1 MNLNAREPGVST
13 QFVAGTGPPGGSG
26 TPTAPGRI
34 KRIVPLLGSLQGY
47 IGLVLIVLI
56 GVWTKGNIFF
66 DIDNFTRAIG
76 YFAPRGILAVGMTL
90 VIIAAGIDLSVGALL
105 AVGSTAAAWLL
116 TDQNWPVV
124 AIVPA
129 CMVIGAIF
137 GMVNGAGTALLR
149 IQSFVMTLAMMT
161 IARGIVREFSGNRS
175 IGTLVLGPGGDIA
188 PGSADFSKLGTPG
201 TSVLGASVPF
211 VSYFPVLALVVVV
224 IVFQLVLS
232 KTKFGRHIYAV
243 GGNPTAARLSGVNV
257 TRVTI
262 AVFTLS
268 GLLAGLAGPIS
279 AAFNASA
286 DPVAGSGYELDA
298 IAAVVIGGASLAGGR
313 GTVVGTFVGALI
325 LTLLDNVLGLNNIS
339 DNWQLIVKGIIVI
352 LAVVIQRP
360 DLFADLSA
368 WISRTFRRGPADTGS
383 IEGADPLAAN
393 ASVPLPVSASA
404 PTLRKPDDTA
414 AARGS
419 GNDSGHP

>member
-1 MNLNAREPGVST
+1 VST
-13 QFVAGTGPPGGSG
+13 QFVTGPGPSGGSVAPG
-26 TPTAPGRI
+26 TPSRMQRI
-34 KRIVPLLGSLQGY
+34 LPLLGSLQGY

-56 GVWTKGNIFF
+56 GAWTKGNIFF
-66 DIDNFTRAIG
+66 NLNNLTSAVG

-129 CMVIGAIF
+129 CMVIGAVF

-149 IQSFVMTLAMMT
+149 IQSFVMTLAMMP
-161 IARGIVREFSGNRS
+161 IARGIVREFSGNVS

-201 TSVLGASVPF
+201 TSVLGANIPF
-211 VSYFPVLALVVVV
+211 LSYFPVLAVVVVV

-286 DPVAGSGYELDA
+286 DPVAGTGYELDA

-339 DNWQLIVKGIIVI
+339 DNWQLIVKGLIVI

-360 DLFADLSA
+360 DLFSDLSA
-368 WISRTFRRGPADTGS
+368 WISRTFRRGPADGGGV
-383 IEGADPLAAN
+383 EEADPLVSNGLEPTRVGAGAAP
-393 ASVPLPVSASA
+393 S
-404 PTLRKPDDTA
+404 LRKHNDATA
-414 AARGS
+414 TSGS

>member
-1 MNLNAREPGVST
+1 MST
-13 QFVAGTGPPGGSG
+13 QFVTGPGPSGGSVTPG
-26 TPTAPGRI
+26 TPSRMQRI
-34 KRIVPLLGSLQGY
+34 LPLLGSLQGY

-56 GVWTKGNIFF
+56 GAWTKGNIFF
-66 DIDNFTRAIG
+66 NLNNLTSAVG

-129 CMVIGAIF
+129 CMVIGAVF

-161 IARGIVREFSGNRS
+161 IARGIVREFSGNVS

-201 TSVLGASVPF
+201 TSVLGANIPF
-211 VSYFPVLALVVVV
+211 LSYFPVLALVVVV

-286 DPVAGSGYELDA
+286 DPVAGTGYELDA

-339 DNWQLIVKGIIVI
+339 DNWQLIVKGLIVI

-360 DLFADLSA
+360 DLFSDLSA
-368 WISRTFRRGPADTGS
+368 WISRTFRRGPADGGGV
-383 IEGADPLAAN
+383 EEADPLASN
-393 ASVPLPVSASA
+393 GSA
-404 PTLRKPDDTA
+404 PMPAGAGAPSLRKHNDATA
-414 AARGS
+414 TSGS

>member
-1 MNLNAREPGVST
+1 VST
-13 QFVAGTGPPGGSG
+13 QFVTGPEPSGGSV
-26 TPTAPGRI
+26 TPGAPSRMQRI
-34 KRIVPLLGSLQGY
+34 LPLLGSLQGY

-56 GVWTKGNIFF
+56 GAWTKGNIFF
-66 DIDNFTRAIG
+66 NLNNLTSAVG

-129 CMVIGAIF
+129 CMVIGAVF

-161 IARGIVREFSGNRS
+161 IARGIVREFSGNVS

-201 TSVLGASVPF
+201 TSVLGANIPF
-211 VSYFPVLALVVVV
+211 LSYFPVLALVVVV

-243 GGNPTAARLSGVNV
+243 GGNPIAARLSGVNV

-286 DPVAGSGYELDA
+286 DPVAGTGYELDA

-339 DNWQLIVKGIIVI
+339 DNWQLIVKGLIVI

-360 DLFADLSA
+360 DLFSDLSA

-383 IEGADPLAAN
+383 VEEADPLASN
-393 ASVPLPVSASA
+393 GSA
-404 PTLRKPDDTA
+404 PMPVGAGAPSLRKQNDATA
-414 AARGS
+414 ASRS